1 MDEENEELHGYI
13 SSNSLKDLDYVD
25 SDSLE
30 LSTSFTLSEEQKNEE
45 MHGNISS
52 HSLEDLNDVENDS
65 SESLTPFT
73 LLEEEEN
80 EELHGNISSN
90 SSEDLNDVEND
101 SSESLT
107 PFTLS
112 ENDAHKSS
120 GLAHCTKLKNGSYKC
135 DYCTQ
140 TCRRRDVMKNHIL
153 THTKEKPHACS
164 FCEKSFSLK
173 FNLKRH
179 VQRIH
184 DQS

>member
-52 HSLEDLNDVENDS
+52 HSL
-65 SESLTPFT
+65 
-73 LLEEEEN
+73 
-80 EELHGNISSN
+80 
-90 SSEDLNDVEND
+90 EDLNDVEND